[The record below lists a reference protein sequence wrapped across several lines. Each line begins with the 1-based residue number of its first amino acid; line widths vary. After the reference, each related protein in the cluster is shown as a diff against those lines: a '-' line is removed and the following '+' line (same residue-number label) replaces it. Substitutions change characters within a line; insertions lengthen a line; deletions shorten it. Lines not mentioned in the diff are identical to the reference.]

1 MPMQSPTLYLVGG
14 CNGAGKT
21 TFAKTY
27 FGSIAPQ
34 PRFHNADLL
43 AQGLSPLRPE
53 ALAMKAGRLLLREIH
68 SSVLARESFVLESTL
83 SGRTYVRLLTDA
95 KSAGYEIE
103 LHYLWLGNPQVAVQR
118 VKQRV
123 LEGGHDVP
131 IDAILR
137 RKSRSETH
145 LIESYAPLAN
155 RWVVYDNEV
164 VPPRLIASSE
174 TNHVDEL
181 RKIFAHE

>member
-1 MPMQSPTLYLVGG
+1 MPNLPPTIYLIGG

-21 TFAKTY
+21 TFAKAY
-27 FGSIAPQ
+27 FGSISPQ

-53 ALAMKAGRLLLREIH
+53 ALAVKAGRLLLQEIH
-68 SSVLARESFVLESTL
+68 ASVSSQESFVLESTL
-83 SGRTYVRLLTDA
+83 SGRTYVRLLSDA

-103 LHYLWLGNPQVAVQR
+103 LHYLWLGSSHVAIQR

-123 LEGGHDVP
+123 SEGGHDVP
-131 IDAILR
+131 VDAILR
-137 RKSRSETH
+137 RKSRSQEH
-145 LIESYAPLAN
+145 LINYYAPLAN
-155 RWVVYDNEV
+155 RWAIYDNEV

-174 TNHVDEL
+174 TNRIDEL
-181 RKIFAHE
+181 RGILAYE

>member
-1 MPMQSPTLYLVGG
+1 MPTQLPTISLVGG

-27 FGSIAPQ
+27 FGSISPQ

-53 ALAMKAGRLLLREIH
+53 ALAVKAGRFLLREIH
-68 SSVLARESFVLESTL
+68 SSIAARESFVLESTL
-83 SGRTYVRLLTDA
+83 SGRTYVRLLSDA
-95 KSAGYEIE
+95 KAQGYEIE
-103 LHYLWLGNPQVAVQR
+103 LHDLWLGSTQVAIQR

-131 IDAILR
+131 VDAIVR
-137 RKSRSETH
+137 RKARSEAH
-145 LIESYAPLAN
+145 VIESYAVLAN
-155 RWVVYDNEV
+155 RWAVYDNEV

-174 TNHVDEL
+174 THRVDEL
-181 RKIFAHE
+181 KKIFAHE

>member
-1 MPMQSPTLYLVGG
+1 
-14 CNGAGKT
+14 
-21 TFAKTY
+21 
-27 FGSIAPQ
+27 
-34 PRFHNADLL
+34 
-43 AQGLSPLRPE
+43 
-53 ALAMKAGRLLLREIH
+53 MKAGRLLLREIH

-103 LHYLWLGNPQVAVQR
+103 LHYLWLGNSQVAVHR

-123 LEGGHDVP
+123 LECGHDVP
-131 IDAILR
+131 IYSILR
-137 RKSRSETH
+137 RKSRSEVH
-145 LIESYAPLAN
+145 LIENYAPLAN

-174 TNHVDEL
+174 TNRVDEL
-181 RKIFAHE
+181 REIFAHE

>member
-1 MPMQSPTLYLVGG
+1 MPAQPPTIYLVGG

-27 FGSIAPQ
+27 FGSISPQ

-53 ALAMKAGRLLLREIH
+53 ALAVKAGRFLIREIH
-68 SSVLARESFVLESTL
+68 GSIAARESFVLESTL
-83 SGRTYVRLLTDA
+83 SGRTYVRLLCDA
-95 KSAGYEIE
+95 KTAGYEIE
-103 LHYLWLGNPQVAVQR
+103 LHYLWVGSPQVAIQR

-131 IDAILR
+131 VKTIVR
-137 RKSRSETH
+137 RKERSEAH
-145 LIESYAPLAN
+145 VIEHYAVLAN
-155 RWVVYDNEV
+155 RWAVYDNEV
-164 VPPRLIASSE
+164 VPPRLIASSV
-174 TNHVDEL
+174 TNKVEVL
-181 RKIFAHE
+181 KKIFANE